1 MARNLTLIKQSNSTN
16 KHQEI
21 WELINEI
28 TRRKKTKSAIL
39 KGRNKEK
46 RVKNWYDYFKEPLG
60 KPAKITSEEETVTT
74 ILDISNLHFKTGH
87 FTNSE
92 YEKVRKQ
99 MKENKAQSPN
109 AMNPEV
115 LKQCEINDI
124 IIDLANSILINNKN
138 LHNWE
143 KVI

>member
-1 MARNLTLIKQSNSTN
+1 
-16 KHQEI
+16 
-21 WELINEI
+21 
-28 TRRKKTKSAIL
+28 
-39 KGRNKEK
+39 
-46 RVKNWYDYFKEPLG
+46 
-60 KPAKITSEEETVTT
+60 
-74 ILDISNLHFKTGH
+74 
-87 FTNSE
+87 
-92 YEKVRKQ
+92 

-124 IIDLANSILINNKN
+124 VIDLANSILINNKN